1 LQISPDPPCYLLEHN
16 IMIFKILKELRAF
29 IV

>member
-1 LQISPDPPCYLLEHN
+1 
-16 IMIFKILKELRAF
+16 MIFKILKELRAF